1 MLSPSK
7 FMGRTVHQRP
17 LARIRRYKEKKMGR
31 WVAAGGFSLGVTNLL
46 AVLPGEVFRNED
58 QLSSSLHGKERN
70 KKEKMKGK
78 SGEG

>member
-1 MLSPSK
+1 
-7 FMGRTVHQRP
+7 MGGGWGFFPRSYEP
-17 LARIRRYKEKKMGR
+17 
-31 WVAAGGFSLGVTNLL
+31 AGGS
-46 AVLPGEVFRNED
+46 AEEVFRNED